1 MSDQIIAAILV
12 FVGCIVLSLVFH
24 FALKKVERRFDGHA
38 AESFRLISN
47 SQKAILIFIGTILA
61 LSKLD
66 FDVTGLVAGLGL
78 TGFALG
84 FALKDAISNLVAGI
98 MIVLYR
104 PIKLG
109 DNIEVASCKGVV
121 VDLNLR
127 YITLQ
132 TDGCRHLVPN
142 SLMLSNKVT
151 INNP

>member
-24 FALKKVERRFDGHA
+24 LALKKVERRFDGHA

-78 TGFALG
+78 TGFNRVCIRVCA
-84 FALKDAISNLVAGI
+84 
-98 MIVLYR
+98 
-104 PIKLG
+104 
-109 DNIEVASCKGVV
+109 
-121 VDLNLR
+121 
-127 YITLQ
+127 
-132 TDGCRHLVPN
+132 
-142 SLMLSNKVT
+142 
-151 INNP
+151 